1 MLSLRFALRISE
13 EAITIAKSIRLLA
26 PGGVYGLYE
35 VIDIGRLAHQLSN
48 YTWPI
53 YTAVKGLIIP
63 RKEIC
68 ENEVHRN
75 SDHSK

>member
-48 YTWPI
+48 YT
-53 YTAVKGLIIP
+53 
-63 RKEIC
+63 
-68 ENEVHRN
+68 
-75 SDHSK
+75 